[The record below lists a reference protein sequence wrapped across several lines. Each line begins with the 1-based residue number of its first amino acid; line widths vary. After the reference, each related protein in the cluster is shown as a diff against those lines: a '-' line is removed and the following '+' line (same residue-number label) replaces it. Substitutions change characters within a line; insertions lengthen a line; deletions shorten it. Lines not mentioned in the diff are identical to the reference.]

1 MNASM
6 GKRLSLWP
14 AIFLGII
21 TGAHAADDYSF
32 DASAFEKKPF
42 ELGGY
47 VQAEGDAF
55 AVRRDSVFGRLLS
68 PEQATRE
75 RLNRAAG
82 VLQLVGKLSYERLSF
97 RFLDYS
103 SITADPLET
112 DQDSKLYEADLS
124 FRVNEGI
131 TLNAGKRV
139 ARWGTGYAWNPVG
152 FVERPK
158 DPNDPSLPR
167 QGFVMATGDFV
178 KSGVGPLS
186 TLAFTA
192 VALPANDNLND
203 TFGHGSH
210 VNVAAKLYALV
221 ADTDI
226 DVMGLG
232 KGSRPGRIGFD
243 FSRNIHT
250 NLEIHG
256 EWARIFDFQQP
267 VIDAGGTVST
277 HTFNATSWLLGV
289 RYLTERDVTVI
300 AEYYRNGTGY
310 DQDELKTFLRS
321 GDAALASAP
330 PGASTPL
337 VQRAVSLAQGG
348 YGQPNPGRDYLYVRA
363 SAKEPGNIL
372 YFTPAITA
380 IVNVQDRSFTL
391 TPEVIYTGFT
401 NWELRGRV
409 VLLQGAR
416 YTEFGERPYDYRI
429 EFYARYY
436 F

>member
-1 MNASM
+1 MRPR
-6 GKRLSLWP
+6 KRLSPWP
-14 AIFLGII
+14 AILLGIV
-21 TGAHAADDYSF
+21 TGAHAADEYSF
-32 DASAFEKKPF
+32 DTSAFEKKPF

-47 VQAEGDAF
+47 VQAEGDAL

-68 PEQATRE
+68 PKQATRE
-75 RLNRAAG
+75 RLNRALG
-82 VLQLVGKLSYERLSF
+82 VLQLVGKVSYEGLSF

-103 SITADPLET
+103 AVST
-112 DQDSKLYEADLS
+112 DQIQTQHDSKLYEADLS
-124 FRVNEGI
+124 YRVNEGI

-139 ARWGTGYAWNPVG
+139 LRWGTGYAWNPVG

-158 DPNDPSLPR
+158 DPSDPSLPR
-167 QGFVMATGDFV
+167 QGYVMATGDFV
-178 KSGVGPLS
+178 KTGVGPLS
-186 TLAFTA
+186 TLALTG
-192 VALPANDNLND
+192 VALPANNDVND
-203 TFGHGSH
+203 TFGQGSH
-210 VNVAAKLYALV
+210 VNVAAKVYALV

-243 FSRNIHT
+243 FSRNIHA

-267 VIDAGGTVST
+267 VIDAKGTVT
-277 HTFNATSWLLGV
+277 TRTFNATSWLVGL
-289 RYLTERDVTVI
+289 RYLTERDVTWI
-300 AEYYRNGTGY
+300 AEYYRNGAGY
-310 DQDELKTFLRS
+310 DQDELEAFLRF

-330 PGASTPL
+330 PGALTSL

-372 YFTPAITA
+372 YFTPAVTA
-380 IVNVQDRSFTL
+380 IVNVQDGSFTL
-391 TPEVIYTGFT
+391 TPEFVYTGFT